1 MFHVDRSKNRRARLE
16 QRRFVDL
23 DIREREHLQEWLA
36 RLPDSLGEDLLIIQK
51 EFDGFADTRERLDLL
66 ALDKEGRLVVIENK
80 LDDSGRDVVWQ
91 ALKYAAYC
99 STLTKGEIVQIYQT
113 YLDRWSEGA
122 NAVSN
127 LCGFLDVEELDD
139 VVLNA
144 GNEQRL
150 VLIAANFR
158 KEVTATVLWLLGHR
172 VRVQCFQVVPHT
184 LGEDIFID
192 IRQIIPTPE
201 QADYM
206 IGMAEKDSEE
216 KSVQRTKTRRHKLRY
231 EFWIK
236 TLEQLAPLYSRFEN
250 VSASNENYL
259 NCGTGV
265 TECRYTVFFLRKEAR
280 VELRLERSDAAE
292 NKWIFDQLEQER
304 REAEDRFGAELHWRR
319 QNEIKTSRITYSH
332 PFDGFNADNWPEMI
346 DWLCRHIMKLDEAF
360 SEPLD
365 RLNQELKSGGV
376 RLEHPDGF
384 ATQDGR

>member
-1 MFHVDRSKNRRARLE
+1 MFHVDRSKTSLARLKR
-16 QRRFVDL
+16 RRFADL
-23 DIREREHLQEWLA
+23 DIREREHLQEWLVQM
-36 RLPDSLGEDLLIIQK
+36 PDSLGEDLLIIQK
-51 EFDGFADTRERLDLL
+51 EFDDFADTRERLDLL

-99 STLTKGEIVQIYQT
+99 STLTKGEIVQIYQK

-122 NAVSN
+122 SAEAN
-127 LCGFLDVEELDD
+127 LCDFLAVEELDD

-150 VLIAANFR
+150 MLIAANFR

-172 VRVQCFQVVPHT
+172 IRVQCFQVVPHT
-184 LGEDIFID
+184 FGEEIFID

-216 KSVQRTKTRRHKLRY
+216 TSIQRTKTRSEKLRY

-236 TLEQLAPLYSRFEN
+236 TLEQLAPLYPRFEN
-250 VSASNENYL
+250 VSPSNENYL

-265 TECRYTVFFLRKEAR
+265 SNCVYSLFFLNAEAR

-292 NKWIFDQLEQER
+292 NKWIFDQLEQEK
-304 REAEDRFGAELHWRR
+304 REIEDRFGAELIWQR
-319 QNEIKTSRITYSH
+319 QPERKTSRILYSH
-332 PFDGFNADNWPEMI
+332 PFDGLNTENWPEI
-346 DWLCRHIMKLDEAF
+346 VDWLCQHIVKLDKAL

-376 RLEHPDGF
+376 RLEHSDGF
-384 ATQDGR
+384 VRTGA